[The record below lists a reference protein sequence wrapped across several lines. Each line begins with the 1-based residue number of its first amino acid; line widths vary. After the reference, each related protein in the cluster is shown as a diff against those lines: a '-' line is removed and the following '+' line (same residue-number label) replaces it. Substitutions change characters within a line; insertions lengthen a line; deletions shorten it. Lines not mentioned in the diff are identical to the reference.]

1 MSFII
6 SEISRVLKPKGLNY
20 FSIRNHNDASYRIGV
35 EVDKGIYDV
44 NGFQIRFFT
53 ETEIHDL
60 AIEEG
65 FKILQIKEEFE
76 EPVTLYLVQ
85 QENVN
90 KTDQSINQV
99 SDSSRAQ

>member
-44 NGFQIRFFT
+44 NGLK
-53 ETEIHDL
+53 IHGL
-60 AIEEG
+60 TTEEG
-65 FKILQIKEEFE
+65 FKILRIKEEYD
-76 EPVTLYLVQ
+76 EPVTLYLAQ

-90 KTDQSINQV
+90 KTDRSIDRV
-99 SDSSRAQ
+99 SDSNRAQ

>member
-1 MSFII
+1 MAFII
-6 SEISRVLKPKGLNY
+6 TK
-20 FSIRNHNDASYRIGV
+20 
-35 EVDKGIYDV
+35 
-44 NGFQIRFFT
+44 
-53 ETEIHDL
+53 IHDL

-90 KTDQSINQV
+90 KTDRSINQV
-99 SDSSRAQ
+99 SDSSSAQ

>member
-1 MSFII
+1 M
-6 SEISRVLKPKGLNY
+6 
-20 FSIRNHNDASYRIGV
+20 

-53 ETEIHDL
+53 ETEIHGL
-60 AIEEG
+60 ATEEG
-65 FKILQIKEEFE
+65 FKILRIKEEYE

-90 KTDQSINQV
+90 KTDRSIDQV
-99 SDSSRAQ
+99 SDSNRAQ

>member
-44 NGFQIRFFT
+44 NGLK
-53 ETEIHDL
+53 IHDL

-99 SDSSRAQ
+99 SDSSSAQ

>member
-6 SEISRVLKPKGLNY
+6 SEISRVLKPKGLDY
-20 FSIRNHNDASYRIGV
+20 FSNRNHNDASYRIGV

-44 NGFQIRFFT
+44 NGLK
-53 ETEIHDL
+53 IHDL

-90 KTDQSINQV
+90 KTDRSINQV
-99 SDSSRAQ
+99 SDSSSAQ